1 MSTGQLAP
9 ESLQG
14 CMHMRN
20 SGLYLVQIKCG
31 YSDLPVFDML
41 MWKDVSVEEQTTN
54 WATDTGA
61 RVLEP

>member
-1 MSTGQLAP
+1 
-9 ESLQG
+9 
-14 CMHMRN
+14 MHLRN
-20 SGLYLVQIKCG
+20 RGLYLVQIKCG